1 MVFWFY
7 ILTHNGK
14 ILELKLIEAVSDV
27 FSNKK
32 IKSSK
37 GTEMAKASNFKETD
51 IYSPDRKLQ
60 V

>member
-14 ILELKLIEAVSDV
+14 ILELKLIEAVFELFIFLLEKTS
-27 FSNKK
+27 
-32 IKSSK
+32 
-37 GTEMAKASNFKETD
+37 ETA
-51 IYSPDRKLQ
+51 LE